1 MKGRAIKYSAAELKW
16 IEAHKTGVRQKIHAA
31 FCKRF
36 GRQDVSLNNLKSLCK
51 RNGWLTGRTGCYEPG
66 RTPENK
72 GKKMPFNANSA
83 KTQFKKGQL
92 PSNTKHLGHERV
104 NKDGYVEISIKEVNP
119 HTGYERR
126 YVHKHRHL
134 WEKENGPIPDGKC
147 LKCLDGNKANTDPSN
162 WEAIPRGILP
172 RLNSRFGRGYDD
184 AAPELKPTIMAIA
197 KLEHK
202 AREVKKGAAL
212 WLTN

>member
-1 MKGRAIKYSAAELKW
+1 MKGRSITYSADELKW
-16 IEAHKTGVRQKIHAA
+16 IEAHKTGVRRITHAD

-51 RNGWLTGRTGCYEPG
+51 RKGWMTGRTGCYEPG

-72 GKKMPFNANSA
+72 GKKMPFNPNSA
-83 KTQFKKGQL
+83 KTQFKKGQT
-92 PSNTKHLGHERV
+92 PHNTKHLGHERLS
-104 NKDGYVEISIKEVNP
+104 KDGYVEINIDQTNP

-134 WEKENGPIPDGKC
+134 WEQVNGPVPDGMC
-147 LKCLDGNKANTDPSN
+147 LKCLNSDKTNTDPSN
-162 WEAIPRGILP
+162 WEAIPRAMLP
-172 RLNSRFGRGYDD
+172 RLSGRHSLAYDD
-184 AAPELKPTIMAIA
+184 AAPELKPAIMAIA

-202 AREVKKGAAL
+202 AREAKKGAS
-212 WLTN
+212 